1 MALRAGIRQSRG
13 LPSLTSVLKSPTTQ
27 CNEKKILSTYRFK
40 HGYNNGYQ
48 NASQELNWSLILK
61 YGAAAGLTAVALKNA
76 LPQKDLLAE
85 DGDEKNI
92 DLDQE
97 IIDKENRIRQYSRI
111 ETIFD
116 YFSTYEIVKNKG
128 RKEVLMSVKDFYN
141 AVTPGSSLTHGVG
154 QGVYTII
161 DKDEICSAKTF
172 ENEKVPTEKKGR
184 PSLLNEIQ
192 KQGLLTYQDF
202 CFLLNLLSTP
212 RRYMDIGFHCFDVS
226 ADGNVEAK
234 EFVHVMAS
242 VTNYKGDVSDLMDQ
256 KHSGLINYLFGKD
269 RKKEINKEK
278 FMKLQQDLM
287 DDVLWLE
294 FARYTK
300 DGETISEVDFCKH
313 LLLCANIT
321 SKKKKQ
327 MINRVKKRASKR
339 GVTFQD
345 FKGFYNVLFGGSDL
359 ERAMFFLDTEK
370 SGISSS
376 EFKSI
381 ANWVA
386 LEEIADPMVD
396 VIYALL
402 DDNYDG
408 FLSVKEFSPVLFQ
421 WRKSRGFQH
430 TQIQIELGQL
440 RI

>member
-13 LPSLTSVLKSPTTQ
+13 IQSLTSALKSTQ
-27 CNEKKILSTYRFK
+27 CNQKQVIAGYRFK
-40 HGYNNGYQ
+40 HGYNNGQQ
-48 NASQELNWSLILK
+48 NSSQDVNWSLLVK
-61 YGAAAGLTAVALKNA
+61 YGAAAGLTALALDNTV
-76 LPQKDLLAE
+76 LRKDLLAE
-85 DGDEKNI
+85 TGDEKDI
-92 DLDQE
+92 DLTQE
-97 IIDKENRIRQYSRI
+97 IIDKENRIRQFSRI

-116 YFSTYEIVKNKG
+116 YFATYEIAKKKG

-154 QGVYTII
+154 RGVYTILE
-161 DKDEICSAKTF
+161 KDDLCSAKTF
-172 ENEKVPTEKKGR
+172 ENEKVPTEAKGR

-192 KQGLLTYQDF
+192 KQGMLTYQDF

-242 VTNYKGDVSDLMDQ
+242 VTNYKGDVADLMNQ
-256 KHSGLINYLFGKD
+256 EHSGLINYLFGKD

-300 DGETISEVDFCKH
+300 DGKTISEVDFCNH

-321 SKKKKQ
+321 TKKKKQ
-327 MINRVKKRASKR
+327 MIKRVKKVTTER
-339 GVTFQD
+339 GVTFAD

-370 SGISSS
+370 SGISSD
-376 EFKSI
+376 EFQSI
-381 ANWVA
+381 AKWVA
-386 LEEIADPMVD
+386 NCDIDRHIVD

-402 DDNYDG
+402 DDDG
-408 FLSVKEFSPVLFQ
+408 DRNLSIKEFSPVLFQ

-430 TQIQIELGQL
+430 QTIQIALGQL